1 MASALIAERNRACL
15 DACSECE
22 QACEACAYGCCM
34 GSAEMVACGQL
45 CLDCAAI
52 SRLCQ
57 TLLER
62 GSAWATKVC
71 ELCAEICEACAAE
84 CAKHEDEACRRCAEA
99 CQRCVRECR
108 AMVSAAV

>member
-1 MASALIAERNRACL
+1 MANALVAERNRACI

-34 GSAEMVACGQL
+34 GSAEMVACGRL
-45 CLDCAAI
+45 CLDCAAV
-52 SRLCQ
+52 STLCQ

-84 CAKHEDEACRRCAEA
+84 CAKHQDETCQRCAEA
-99 CQRCVRECR
+99 GRRCARECR
-108 AMVSAAV
+108 AMVSVAS